1 MYFYFCI
8 KKSAREK
15 LELINHDCYSN
26 YYFVEESNLFFA
38 AMSFLRYMYAKN
50 FAVYIMQNEKSLSV
64 DLYSTKFEIA
74 RYAKYTENF
83 KKTYPKREVLES
95 IENILNSFVLKINL
109 LDIKKYKDDSNLLS
123 IKKLK
128 QNDLLDLNYLEKVL
142 LELNQNKVILINKNE
157 NILYSLED
165 NYEI

>member
-15 LELINHDCYSN
+15 LELINSKCYSN
-26 YYFVEESNLFFA
+26 YYLVEEGNLFFA
-38 AMSFLRYMYAKN
+38 TLAFLRYMNSKN
-50 FAVYIMQNEKSLSV
+50 FVTYIYENEKDKQA
-64 DLYSTKFEIA
+64 DLYSVKFEIA

-83 KKTYPKREVLES
+83 KKTYPKKEVLES

-109 LDIKKYKDDSNLLS
+109 LDVKKYKDDSDLLA
-123 IKKLK
+123 IKHLK
-128 QNDLLDLNYLEKVL
+128 QNDLIDLNYLEKIL

-157 NILYSLED
+157 NILYNLED
-165 NYEI
+165 T